1 MRKFFGIIVLCFFSV
16 VSVNT
21 NADIPN
27 IKVEALECVAG
38 SIKERAENQ
47 FIFFSQDKK
56 KATSKMID
64 DEKSTVT
71 KVDYKVIS
79 LSYSEITLK
88 SENNN
93 QLYMKIDRTNG
104 KLSYEYFGSTS
115 KAGQCKE
122 YKKDLALENIWK
134 KMIDR
139 TNKKKESSIKF

>member
-56 KATSKMID
+56 KATIKMKDNELKNKLIVAIANQMKKSYVNWNLDTVD
-64 DEKSTVT
+64 DE
-71 KVDYKVIS
+71 I
-79 LSYSEITLK
+79 IF
-88 SENNN
+88 N
-93 QLYMKIDRTNG
+93 QLA
-104 KLSYEYFGSTS
+104 KLS
-115 KAGQCKE
+115 
-122 YKKDLALENIWK
+122 
-134 KMIDR
+134 
-139 TNKKKESSIKF
+139 NKKLHIPEGTELFKFMPNPKQQYARKKKKNNRNHRNHKN